1 MSPEVAR
8 NGHER
13 RAGECP
19 LLEEERK
26 SRLRPLTSESDP
38 TATLGRP
45 NDNALDAGFLAIKV
59 FVLAAKIPSPEE
71 WVSAVRSSAKQNIV
85 LA

>member
-1 MSPEVAR
+1 MSAIRSLSGVDRTWRGQPISVE
-8 NGHER
+8 N
-13 RAGECP
+13 
-19 LLEEERK
+19 
-26 SRLRPLTSESDP
+26 DP

>member
-1 MSPEVAR
+1 MSGSGTKPTRLALSEMSVAGGRPEVAGCAPR
-8 NGHER
+8 
-13 RAGECP
+13 
-19 LLEEERK
+19 
-26 SRLRPLTSESDP
+26 SQFDP